1 MDLDSGRRIAW
12 CPGCGNFGIL
22 AAFKRAVE
30 SLGVER
36 ERLVVVAGIG
46 CHGRM
51 VEYLEIN
58 GFHVLHGRVLPV
70 ATGVKLANPDLVVV
84 GFSGDGDAYAIGMG
98 HLPHAIRRNL
108 DITLIVHDNAVYGLT
123 TGQATPTTPAGAR
136 TRSTPLGNPEDPID
150 PVLMALSLKC
160 SFVARGFA
168 GDVGHLSRLMEEA
181 IRHRG
186 FALIDVLQPCVT
198 FNDTWAYYRERVYR
212 LEDEGHDP
220 SDWGAAVERALET
233 GDRIPIGVFYRE
245 ERETLL
251 DRMPWISGDPP
262 VRVRVGDAKAALSL
276 ALSRV

>member
-51 VEYLEIN
+51 VEYLELN

-70 ATGVKLANPDLVVV
+70 ATGIKLANPRLVVV

-108 DITLIVHDNAVYGLT
+108 DVTLIVHDNAVYGLT
-123 TGQATPTTPAGAR
+123 AGQATPTTPAGAR

-150 PVLMALSLKC
+150 PILMALSLKC

-168 GDVGHLSRLMEEA
+168 GDVGHLSWLIEEA

-220 SDWGAAVERALET
+220 TDWRAAVERALET
-233 GDRIPIGVFYRE
+233 GEKIPIGVFYRE

-262 VRVRVGDAKAALSL
+262 VKVRAGDVRATLSL
-276 ALSRV
+276 VLSRA

>member
-168 GDVGHLSRLMEEA
+168 GDVEHLSRLMEEA